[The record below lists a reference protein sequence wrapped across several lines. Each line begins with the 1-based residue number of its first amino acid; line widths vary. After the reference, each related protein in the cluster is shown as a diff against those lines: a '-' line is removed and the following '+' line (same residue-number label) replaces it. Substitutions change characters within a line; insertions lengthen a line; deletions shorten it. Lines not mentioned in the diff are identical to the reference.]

1 MEIKFSIEPE
11 FLKVELNGSFTQDA
25 FVDFLKLLG
34 KKDSEFIYIDASQ
47 LQNTN
52 LTYQERFDIVNV
64 SVANLNFIAKIAIVW
79 PARDINNFIIDN
91 MQRHGHNIQ
100 IFGEPNQAKR
110 WLLKKG

>member
-11 FLKVELNGSFTQDA
+11 FLEVELNGSFTYDA

-34 KKDSEFIYIDASQ
+34 KKDSEYIYIDASK

-52 LTYQERFDIVNV
+52 LSYQVRFDIVNV
-64 SVANLNFIAKIAIVW
+64 ALANLNFVCKIAIVW

-91 MQRHGHNIQ
+91 MQRHGHAIQ
-100 IFGEPNQAKR
+100 IFSEPNKAKS
-110 WLLKKG
+110 WLLKK